1 MEFKDDS
8 IGMLDKEDIFNT
20 PEQLTCYTVP
30 GFRILSGK
38 LQYEVPSHTSQNG
51 CYPEVYKQ

>member
-8 IGMLDKEDIFNT
+8 IGMLEKEDIFNT
-20 PEQLTCYTVP
+20 PEQLTCFAVP

-38 LQYEVPSHTSQNG
+38 LQY
-51 CYPEVYKQ
+51 

>member
-8 IGMLDKEDIFNT
+8 IGMLEKKDIFNT
-20 PEQLTCYTVP
+20 PEQLTCFTVP

-38 LQYEVPSHTSQNG
+38 LQY
-51 CYPEVYKQ
+51 